1 MYSGSTM
8 TKFSGR
14 IIGAHQKIDK
24 VARKHLGKITDTELR
39 FPAKRDILRFEGKN
53 GPDGIKRK
61 SPAKD
66 EPWHYYSPFDKSDS
80 GLLEL
85 IREHYENL
93 VKQLKKGSNES
104 AAFEA
109 AWLSHALVDG
119 LTPAHHYPYEKEL
132 VSLRGGEPIEGRTT
146 IFKKIVMP
154 GQSAKDRLK
163 NNWKMWGPKGLITT
177 HGLFEW
183 GIAMLIAPLGFG
195 EAVPTDEDIET
206 LEEVGYLELFQ
217 RAAREIAALEMYDR
231 YYQTGWT
238 PKLAHQVRHKLGPT
252 IVKCV
257 TLTWYSACIDAGVIE
272 PTARKEA

>member
-24 VARKHLGKITDTELR
+24 VARKHLAKITSTDLS
-39 FPAKRDILRFEGKN
+39 FPAKADILRFEGKN

-85 IREHYENL
+85 IVEHYDSL
-93 VKQLKKGSNES
+93 VEQLKEDTYES
-104 AAFEA
+104 EAFEA
-109 AWLSHALVDG
+109 AWLAHALVDG

-154 GQSAKDRLK
+154 GNSAKDRLK

-177 HGLFEW
+177 HGLFEI
-183 GIAMLIAPLGFG
+183 GIATLIAPLGFG
-195 EAVPTDEDIET
+195 DAIPTDEEIET
-206 LEEVGYLELFQ
+206 LEEIGYLEWFQ

-231 YYQTGWT
+231 YYKTGWT

-257 TLTWYSACIDAGVIE
+257 TLAWYSACIDAGVVQ
-272 PTARKEA
+272 PAGKKGT